1 MWEAVCGGGCSSMRL
16 PTVRRKEPAQFSGS
30 IDARVSAYRGCRAA
44 HSLAELV
51 RVNISKSTLYISHFA
66 I

>member
-1 MWEAVCGGGCSSMRL
+1 MRL

-44 HSLAELV
+44 HLLSALV
-51 RVNISKSTLYISHFA
+51 RVNISKSPFFTSYILQSSFVDSTQNQ
-66 I
+66 